1 MSKKHK
7 EETGQKG
14 TFIFI
19 GFTILFIALT
29 VVFVRSSSGTPKDSS
44 VSPSAVSESNG
55 TQYIDITAKGGYTP
69 SSITA
74 KANTK
79 TVLRVKT
86 SSTFDCSSALVIP
99 SLNYRTNLP
108 PTAVTEIDVPPQEVN
123 SVLRGSCA
131 MGMYRFA
138 INFN

>member
-1 MSKKHK
+1 MSKRHK
-7 EETGQKG
+7 EESSQKG
-14 TFIFI
+14 TYFFI
-19 GFTILFIALT
+19 GFTVLFIALT
-29 VVFVRSSSGTPKDSS
+29 VVFIRSSGSSPKDSS
-44 VSPSAVSESNG
+44 PNPSAVSESNG

-69 SSITA
+69 NSITA

-99 SLNYRTNLP
+99 SLNYRNNLP
-108 PTAVTEIDVPPQEVN
+108 PTAITEIDVPPQEAN